1 MIAMGKLDGKVVL
14 ITGAGRLRGIGRA
27 TALRLADEGADIVVS
42 ASRRD
47 PSQFPEHEKEQGWK
61 GSPSVAEEIRA
72 KGRRALAFD
81 CDVTKRADVEALMA
95 ATIAEFGR
103 LDAVVNNAG
112 FASGAGSTPIVDMED
127 ELWYRTVEINLNGVY
142 LVSKLGTREML
153 KAGNG
158 GSIINLSSMAG
169 RVGMANYG
177 AYCATKFA
185 VIGLTQ
191 QMAQELARK
200 NIRVNCVCP
209 GSTDSDMMDGT
220 FQRLADRS
228 KTDFSNIKSAVAK
241 SIPLGRQGHVDEQ
254 AAVIAFLIGPDA
266 SFITGQTINV
276 DGGARMD

>member
-1 MIAMGKLDGKVVL
+1 MSKLAGKVVL

-47 PSQFPEHEKEQGWK
+47 PSQFPQNEKEVGWK
-61 GSPSVAEEIRA
+61 GSASVAEEVRA

-81 CDVTKRADVEALMA
+81 CDVTKRPEVEDLMA

-103 LDAVVNNAG
+103 LDAIINNAG
-112 FASGAGSTPIVDMED
+112 TASGAGANPIIDMDD
-127 ELWYRTVEINLNGVY
+127 EVWYRTVDINLNGVY
-142 LVSKLGTREML
+142 LVSKLGAREMI

-158 GSIINLSSMAG
+158 GSIINISSMAG

-177 AYCATKFA
+177 AYCATKFG

-191 QMAQELARK
+191 QMALELARK
-200 NIRVNCVCP
+200 NIRVNCLCP

-228 KTDFSNIKSAVAK
+228 KTDFDRIKTGVAK

-254 AAVIAFLIGPDA
+254 ASVISFLIGPDS
-266 SFITGQTINV
+266 SFMTGQTLNV